1 MGRVMESMRQ
11 SEVVSALSSGS
22 VINASQSE
30 AQLMTGTQG
39 VPLLG
44 EGVRAVYRTAVNK
57 TSGTGR
63 FVCCCGNK
71 LAMLSISGPLG

>member
-1 MGRVMESMRQ
+1 MESMRQ
-11 SEVVSALSSGS
+11 SEVVSALCPGS

-30 AQLMTGTQG
+30 EQRMTGTQG

-44 EGVRAVYRTAVNK
+44 EGVHAVYRTAVNK

-63 FVCCCGNK
+63 FVCCRGNK
-71 LAMLSISGPLG
+71 LATLSISGPLG

>member
-11 SEVVSALSSGS
+11 SEVVSALSS
-22 VINASQSE
+22 VINVNQSE
-30 AQLMTGTQG
+30 AQRMTGTQG

-44 EGVRAVYRTAVNK
+44 KGVCAVYRTAVNK

-63 FVCCCGNK
+63 FACCCGNK
-71 LAMLSISGPLG
+71 LAMLTISEPLG

>member
-11 SEVVSALSSGS
+11 SVLWAR

-44 EGVRAVYRTAVNK
+44 EGVHAVYRTAVNK

-63 FVCCCGNK
+63 FVGCYANK
-71 LAMLSISGPLG
+71 LAMLSISGPLE